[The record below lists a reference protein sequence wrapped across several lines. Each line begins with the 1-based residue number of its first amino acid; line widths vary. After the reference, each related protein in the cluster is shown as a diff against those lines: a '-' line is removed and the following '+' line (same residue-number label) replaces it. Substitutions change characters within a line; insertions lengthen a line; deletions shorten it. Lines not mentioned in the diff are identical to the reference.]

1 MAAFGIGNCDHAG
14 ARGLGL
20 QPAINNNALHLL
32 SLRCVLSVAFFV
44 DKAPP
49 NILRVRNKLFTS
61 HWMLENGFTRWSKDF
76 KFGRKFH
83 CKN

>member
-1 MAAFGIGNCDHAG
+1 MPEHV
-14 ARGLGL
+14 GLVY
-20 QPAINNNALHLL
+20 NLL
-32 SLRCVLSVAFFV
+32 SITKLYIFRSLRCILSVAFFV

>member
-1 MAAFGIGNCDHAG
+1 MPEYV
-14 ARGLGL
+14 GLVY
-20 QPAINNNALHLL
+20 NLL
-32 SLRCVLSVAFFV
+32 SITKLYIFRSLRCILSVAFFV

-49 NILRVRNKLFTS
+49 KILRVRNKLFTS